1 MKEIKQFQTE
11 SKELL
16 NLVINSIYSNKDI
29 FLRELISNASDAIDK
44 YKYMA
49 LTEKDIS
56 VKDYEIW
63 LSVDK
68 DARTLT
74 IKDNGIGMSKEGLI
88 DNLGTIA
95 KSGSKEFLK
104 KIQDS
109 KDKADTNIIGQF
121 GVGFYSAFMV
131 ADKITV
137 RTKSLNDKGYVFESD
152 GQDSY
157 SIDEDPSIENA
168 GTEIILH
175 LKDDTDEVKYSY
187 YLEDYEIQELVKK
200 YSDYIRYPIKMNIT
214 RHEQKKDVDGK
225 PIENAYEDIIETKT
239 LNSMVPLWKQPKKDV
254 TDEKLNAFYK
264 EKFMDYEDPL
274 LAFNVKVDGLVCYN
288 ALLYIP
294 SHVPQDVYSTEYEK
308 GLDLYAKGVFIQ
320 EKCKALI
327 PDYLRFVH
335 GLVDSDDLSLNI
347 SREMLQ
353 DDATLAKIK
362 DSIEKKI
369 LSNLKDLKEH
379 DNEKYLKFFNLYG
392 SFFKYGIYSSYG
404 SKKEELQD
412 MLYYDCLS
420 KDQMITLKDYVSGM
434 SKDQKYIYYAC
445 GKTLES
451 IRLLPQIEKYK
462 KNNIE
467 VLFLKDSIDEFT
479 MLMMHDYD
487 GKEFKNIG
495 EEDKSDLTTE
505 EKEKVENLVKD
516 NKDLLTS
523 LKDALKDKVD
533 DVTFSSSLVDSPVCI
548 STKDKVSMNVEEVMD
563 KQPETSGKV
572 KSNKVLEINPDHEL
586 FQAIKTLSE
595 SGKNVE
601 AYADV
606 LYNEALLLQGFDIK
620 DKTDFVKSLNQ
631 LMVDALKK

>member
-49 LTEKDIS
+49 LTEKDIP

-420 KDQMITLKDYVSGM
+420 KDQMITLKYYVSGM

-586 FQAIKTLSE
+586 FQAIKSLSE
-595 SGKNVE
+595 SGKNIE

>member
-49 LTEKDIS
+49 LTEKDIP

-254 TDEKLNAFYK
+254 
-264 EKFMDYEDPL
+264 
-274 LAFNVKVDGLVCYN
+274 
-288 ALLYIP
+288 
-294 SHVPQDVYSTEYEK
+294 
-308 GLDLYAKGVFIQ
+308 
-320 EKCKALI
+320 
-327 PDYLRFVH
+327 
-335 GLVDSDDLSLNI
+335 
-347 SREMLQ
+347 
-353 DDATLAKIK
+353 
-362 DSIEKKI
+362 
-369 LSNLKDLKEH
+369 
-379 DNEKYLKFFNLYG
+379 
-392 SFFKYGIYSSYG
+392 
-404 SKKEELQD
+404 
-412 MLYYDCLS
+412 
-420 KDQMITLKDYVSGM
+420 
-434 SKDQKYIYYAC
+434 
-445 GKTLES
+445 
-451 IRLLPQIEKYK
+451 
-462 KNNIE
+462 
-467 VLFLKDSIDEFT
+467 
-479 MLMMHDYD
+479 LMR
-487 GKEFKNIG
+487 N
-495 EEDKSDLTTE
+495 
-505 EKEKVENLVKD
+505 
-516 NKDLLTS
+516 
-523 LKDALKDKVD
+523 
-533 DVTFSSSLVDSPVCI
+533 
-548 STKDKVSMNVEEVMD
+548 
-563 KQPETSGKV
+563 
-572 KSNKVLEINPDHEL
+572 
-586 FQAIKTLSE
+586 
-595 SGKNVE
+595 
-601 AYADV
+601 
-606 LYNEALLLQGFDIK
+606 
-620 DKTDFVKSLNQ
+620 
-631 LMVDALKK
+631 

>member
-49 LTEKDIS
+49 LTEKDIP

-264 EKFMDYEDPL
+264 EKFMDYEDHL

-586 FQAIKTLSE
+586 FQAIKSLSE

-620 DKTDFVKSLNQ
+620 DKIDFVKSLNQ

>member
-49 LTEKDIS
+49 LTEKDIP

-68 DARTLT
+68 DDRTLT

-264 EKFMDYEDPL
+264 EKCMDYEDPL

-586 FQAIKTLSE
+586 FQAIKSLSE